1 MHKTLPEIDP
11 DTIITE
17 GPKVRSTQLLR
28 VAALFAILWGGA
40 AAPAWT
46 QPPESPPPPPSGYAV
61 DYDVPYSDVSV
72 RQKLDIVYPKETA
85 KACPAVILI
94 HSGGWYTGGKGGE
107 STLRQMYRF
116 AEEGYVALSIGYRL
130 TDEAIFPAA
139 VEDCK
144 LAVRWLRAHAK
155 EYGVDPTRI
164 AAMGASAGGHL
175 SAMLAVTQPGVEL
188 EGRGGY
194 AEESS
199 AIQAA
204 VPVCAPLDLR
214 VPLSKGLAHADDPL
228 VVQFL
233 GGPLAEKAEEARRAS
248 PLSYVRPG
256 LPPMLLVHGSEDK
269 RVDPGQTTRMA
280 EALGKAGCPYEVII
294 VEGGKHGMGIA
305 RDEPVSSQIIA
316 FLNRYLRPGE
326 PGVLNVTP
334 AGRAETLR
342 WWRDAKFG
350 MFIHWGPASI
360 KGEEISWSR
369 GGVRPGLPDLPLGAI
384 PIEEY
389 DSLYRQFN
397 PAEFNAE
404 EWVQIARDAGM
415 KYLVFTTKHHDGFCM
430 FDSQLTEYDIAA
442 APYAKDLLKD
452 LAKACHDKD
461 FGLGLYY
468 SLPDWHHPA
477 YLTDR
482 HEDYV
487 TYLHGQIR
495 ELCGNYGAVD
505 VLWFDGKQQG
515 TAETWGSPALV
526 GMMRELQPR
535 MLINDRIW
543 GDTDFDTPEQVIGRF
558 EPNRPWESCITLGQ
572 QWGWKPEDRIKP
584 WEECVQLLVRAAG
597 GGGNLL
603 LNVGPMPSGEIEA
616 RQVKVLTE
624 IGAWL
629 TQYGES
635 IYGTRGGPYP
645 PTYWGASTHR
655 ENTIYLH
662 VFEGWESALE
672 LPGLERT
679 VVASEALGGGAV
691 EVRQDG
697 DRITLQVPEGSR
709 CPPDT
714 VVRLTLDGD
723 AATIAPKPTN
733 MAMPEGATAS
743 GSNVRRGEA
752 KYTADKAVDA
762 DPMSR
767 WATDDGEHSAWMEIR
782 LPKPIT
788 FDVMMID
795 EAFGPR
801 VEAFALQAKDG
812 TEWKTFY
819 EGSSMGRNWAGRFPP
834 VTASEIRIEI
844 VKAND
849 GPTFR
854 DVLFHVIPEK

>member
-1 MHKTLPEIDP
+1 MKSTCLPCLVMLFVIA
-11 DTIITE
+11 
-17 GPKVRSTQLLR
+17 LR
-28 VAALFAILWGGA
+28 GGA
-40 AAPAWT
+40 APALA
-46 QPPESPPPPPSGYAV
+46 ESPDNPPAPPDGYV
-61 DYDVPYSDVSV
+61 VEYDVPYGDASE
-72 RQKLDIVYPKETA
+72 RQRLDIVYPEDAA
-85 KACPAVILI
+85 KTRPAVILI

-107 STLRQMYRF
+107 STLKQMYGF
-116 AEEGYVALSIGYRL
+116 AEAGYVALSIGYRL

-144 LAVRWLRAHAK
+144 LAVRWLRAHANQ
-155 EYGVDPTRI
+155 YGVDVDRV

-175 SAMLAVTQPGVEL
+175 AAMLAVTQPQDGL
-188 EGRGGY
+188 EGNGGY
-194 AEESS
+194 ASESS
-199 AIQAA
+199 AVQAA

-214 VPLSKGLAHADDPL
+214 VPLSKDLAQTDDPL

-248 PLSYVRPG
+248 PLAYVRPG
-256 LPPMLLVHGSEDK
+256 LPPMLLVHGSADK
-269 RVDPGQTTRMA
+269 RVNLEHTTRMA
-280 EALGKAGCPYEVII
+280 EALHEAACPYETIV

-305 RDEPVSSQIIA
+305 REEPVSSQIIA
-316 FLNRYLRPGE
+316 FLNRYLRPAESEGKD
-326 PGVLNVTP
+326 VTP
-334 AGRAETLR
+334 AGRAQTLR
-342 WWRDAKFG
+342 WWQDAKFG
-350 MFIHWGPASI
+350 MFIHWGTASL
-360 KGEEISWSR
+360 KGEELSWSR
-369 GGVRPGLPDLPLGAI
+369 GGVRPGLPELPPGTI
-384 PIEEY
+384 PVEEY
-389 DSLYRQFN
+389 DGLYRQFN
-397 PAEFNAE
+397 PAKFDAE
-404 EWVQIARDAGM
+404 EWVRIAKVAGM

-442 APYAKDLLKD
+442 TPYGKDLLKD
-452 LAKACHDKD
+452 LADACHRNNL
-461 FGLGLYY
+461 GLGLYY

-487 TYLHGQIR
+487 AYLHGQLR
-495 ELCGNYGAVD
+495 ELCGKYGAVD
-505 VLWFDGKQQG
+505 ILWFDGKQQG

-526 GMMRELQPR
+526 GMIRELQPR
-535 MLINDRIW
+535 MLINDRVW

-572 QWGWKPEDRIKP
+572 QWGWKPDDRIKS
-584 WEECVQLLVRAAG
+584 WRECVQLLVRAAG

-616 RQVKVLTE
+616 RQVEVLTE

-629 TQYGES
+629 AQYGES
-635 IYGTRGGPYP
+635 VYGTRGGPYP
-645 PTYWGASTHR
+645 PTYWGASTHQG
-655 ENTIYLH
+655 NVIYLH

-679 VVASEALGGGAV
+679 LVASDVLGGGTAKV
-691 EVRQDG
+691 QQER
-697 DRITLQVPEGSR
+697 DRIIVNVPEGSR
-709 CPPDT
+709 RPPDT
-714 VVRLTLDGD
+714 IIKLTLDGD
-723 AATIAPKPTN
+723 AAGIAPKPTY
-733 MAMPEGATAS
+733 MVMPDGATAT

-752 KYTADKAVDA
+752 KFTADKAVDD

-767 WATDDGEHSAWMEIR
+767 WATDDGVHSAWMEIR

-801 VEAFALQAKDG
+801 VESFALQARED
-812 TEWKTFY
+812 EAWKTFY
-819 EGSSMGRNWAGRFPP
+819 EGSTMGRNWAGRFPP
-834 VTASEIRIEI
+834 VTASEVRIEI